1 MTDTDERTK
10 STSSGDRVE
19 RKATGKR
26 KKNMNA
32 DTLPV
37 SGNEVFGRSFIYN
50 RSTSDFSIT
59 DHAGK
64 RHAEEQD
71 SRLFATGKSENAI
84 EYEDRASS
92 SWRRRLN
99 PFKRVHT

>member
-71 SRLFATGKSENAI
+71 SGSLPPV
-84 EYEDRASS
+84 
-92 SWRRRLN
+92 N
-99 PFKRVHT
+99 PKMQSNTKIALHPRGGAD